1 MINIK
6 DVHKIDLL
14 LLDKFIEVC
23 NKNNLQWFADSGTLL
38 GAIRK
43 GEMIP
48 WDDDIDVIMPR
59 KDYNKLLEI
68 AEKEFTPPFFFQ
80 SPLSD
85 KFWNVTCKLRYD
97 ESAFFSSDKYTR
109 NEYDNSCHKG
119 IFIDIFVF
127 DNVPND
133 IDTFETEQMFL
144 RFMFCFSSMKEYGL
158 KHSKMNYDAKQV
170 FKFMN
175 DSITKISSNN
185 VDSEYVANLYF
196 NYQNKY
202 RNFKISKKAYSSYT
216 EMNFKGLQNK
226 LRIPIGYEEIL
237 KLWYGD
243 DWRVEK
249 KINSTH
255 GVGAAFY
262 DIKNSYKRYENLL
275 FEEYMKLFN

>member
-1 MINIK
+1 MIDIQK
-6 DVHKIDLL
+6 VHEIDLM

-23 NKNNLQWFADSGTLL
+23 DEYNLRWFADSGTLL

-59 KDYNKLLEI
+59 KDYNKLLQI
-68 AEKEFTPPFFFQ
+68 ANKAFKTPFFFQ

-85 KFWNVTCKLRYD
+85 KYWNPTCKLRYD
-97 ESAFFSSDKYTR
+97 NSAFFSADKYSR
-109 NEYDNSCHKG
+109 NEYDNICHRG

-127 DNVPND
+127 DNVPED
-133 IDTFETEQMFL
+133 AEKFETIQEFL
-144 RFMFCFSSMKEYGL
+144 RFMFCFSSIKKYGTTDFKE
-158 KHSKMNYDAKQV
+158 KYDAKEV

-175 DSITKISSNN
+175 DSITELSIENLKSN
-185 VDSEYVANLYF
+185 YVANLFF
-196 NYQNKY
+196 NYQRKY
-202 RNFKISKKAYSSYT
+202 RNFKISKAAYSSYK
-216 EMNFKGLQNK
+216 EIDFKGLKHK

-262 DIKNSYKRYENLL
+262 DTENSYKKYDFLS
-275 FEEYMKLFN
+275 FKEYIKLFN